1 MRGIGVAVITS
12 TPAPP
17 FAALGLQ
24 GEALVH
30 AEAVL
35 LVDDGEGQVLELH
48 VGLEQRVRADEDV
61 DLAGRQPLE
70 QLGAR
75 AALLPARQQRQA
87 QAGGLG
93 VGGDGVG
100 MLARQHLG
108 RRHQG
113 GLGAR
118 LHRDRH
124 GHQRHHR
131 LAGADVALQQAQHA
145 MRARPCPRRSPSGP
159 GAASW

>member
-1 MRGIGVAVITS
+1 MNC
-12 TPAPP
+12 
-17 FAALGLQ
+17 
-24 GEALVH
+24 
-30 AEAVL
+30 
-35 LVDDGEGQVLELH
+35 D
-48 VGLEQRVRADEDV
+48 VGLEQRVRADQDV

-145 MRARPCPRRSPSGP
+145 VRGAHVLGDLLQGLALRVGEAEGQRVGDAGADAAVARDL
-159 GAASW
+159 AAGLAT